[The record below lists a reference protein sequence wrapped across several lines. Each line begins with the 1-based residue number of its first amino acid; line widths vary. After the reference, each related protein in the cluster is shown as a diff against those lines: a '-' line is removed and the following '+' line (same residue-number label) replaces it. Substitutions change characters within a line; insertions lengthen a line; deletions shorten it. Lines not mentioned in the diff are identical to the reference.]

1 MQPLNQREQIVFDL
15 LINRQE
21 TGIMPTVREIC
32 SETGI
37 SSTSVVHKILA
48 SLEER
53 GYIKRYSNSSRSI
66 VIENYKNSVNIP
78 ILGKVTAGIPILA
91 TEQIEQYFPV
101 PADFGDRESLFG
113 LIVSGFSMK
122 NAGILDGD
130 LVIANRDIISK
141 SGDIV
146 VALIDDEATVKRL
159 EIENGNPVLYPE
171 NPDFEPLHPVN
182 LEILGKV
189 VGSFRRY

>member
-1 MQPLNQREQIVFDL
+1 MQPLNKREQTVFDL
-15 LINRQE
+15 LLKKQE

-32 SETGI
+32 SEAGI

-53 GYIKRYSNSSRSI
+53 GYIKRYSNFSRSI

-78 ILGKVTAGIPILA
+78 ILGKVTAGVPILA
-91 TEQIEQYFPV
+91 TEQIDQYFPV
-101 PADFGDRESLFG
+101 PADFGDRKSLFG
-113 LIVSGFSMK
+113 LLVSGLSMK

-130 LVIANRDIISK
+130 LVIANRDITAK
-141 SGDIV
+141 NGDIV
-146 VALIDDEATVKRL
+146 IALIDDEATVKRL
-159 EIENGNPVLYPE
+159 ETENGIPVLYPE
-171 NPDFEPLHPVN
+171 NPDFEPIHPDN

-189 VGSFRRY
+189 IGSFRRY

>member
-1 MQPLNQREQIVFDL
+1 MQPLNKREQIVFDL

-101 PADFGDRESLFG
+101 PADFGSRESLFG
-113 LIVSGFSMK
+113 LLVSGFSMK

-171 NPDFEPLHPVN
+171 NPDFEPLHPKN

>member
-101 PADFGDRESLFG
+101 PADFGDRKSLFG

-130 LVIANRDIISK
+130 LVIANRDTISK

-146 VALIDDEATVKRL
+146 VAIIDDEATVKRL

>member
-1 MQPLNQREQIVFDL
+1 MQPLNKREQLVFNL
-15 LINRQE
+15 LLSRQE

-32 SETGI
+32 SECDI

-66 VIENYKNSVNIP
+66 VIENYKNAVNIP
-78 ILGKVTAGIPILA
+78 ILGKVTAGVPILA

-101 PADFGDRESLFG
+101 PSDFGERDSLFG
-113 LIVSGFSMK
+113 LLVSGFSMK

-130 LVIANRDIISK
+130 LVIANRDVISK

-146 VALIDDEATVKRL
+146 VALIEDEATVKRL

-171 NPDFEPLHPVN
+171 NPDFEPIHPES

>member
-1 MQPLNQREQIVFDL
+1 MQPLNKREQTVFNIL
-15 LINRQE
+15 LRRQE
-21 TGIMPTVREIC
+21 NGIMPTVREIC
-32 SETGI
+32 AEAGI

-78 ILGKVTAGIPILA
+78 ILGKVTAGVPILA

-101 PADFGDRESLFG
+101 PADFGDRKSLFG
-113 LIVSGFSMK
+113 LLVSGLSMK

-130 LVIANRDIISK
+130 LVIANRDITAK
-141 SGDIV
+141 NGDIV
-146 VALIDDEATVKRL
+146 IALIDDEATVKRL
-159 EIENGNPVLYPE
+159 ETENGIPVLYPE
-171 NPDFEPLHPVN
+171 NPDFEPIHPDN

-189 VGSFRRY
+189 IGSFRRY